1 MSITDKV
8 IAKLIKKKI
17 TISLAESC
25 TGGLI
30 SSTLTKYSGISKI
43 FFTGI
48 VSYSNA
54 AKVRYLLVSK
64 RTLKKFG
71 AVSAETA
78 IEMITGLY
86 KKEKTQICISTT
98 GVAGPTGGTKDKPV
112 GLVYIGIKYNKKKY
126 IYKKNFKGN
135 RIDFQNK
142 TNKFVFKKLND
153 LI

>member
-71 AVSAETA
+71 AVSSETA
-78 IEMITGLY
+78 MEMIMGLY

>member
-71 AVSAETA
+71 AVSSETA
-78 IEMITGLY
+78 MEMIMGLY

-142 TNKFVFKKLND
+142 TNEFVFKKLND
-153 LI
+153 LF